1 MNQVDLEAVFPRLPL
16 LRDFVPDDF
25 KITPLA
31 GYTNHNFRLQ
41 NHRDDWVLRIP
52 KPETDRFID
61 REAEAH
67 NQSLACGLGIAPVVS
82 WRDGSG
88 ITLTRTHHSSRALR
102 AIDFDDDNM
111 LQILLT
117 PVQRLHRSGLTF
129 LGRVDL
135 KELLSRHFAI
145 LKRTDQERLKP
156 RLQQAERVLSL
167 LETRDSPYVAS
178 HNDLV
183 LENLLL
189 DDANI
194 CLIDWEYSAMASPY
208 WDLAT
213 ICNAANLDLN
223 RSRRLLGL
231 YSDGGGPMQES
242 ILFDYRGL
250 LKLLTDCWMAALVES
265 RGPGC

>member
-1 MNQVDLEAVFPRLPL
+1 MNQVDLEALFPRLPL
-16 LRDFVPDDF
+16 LQDFVPGDF
-25 KITPLA
+25 EITPLA

-41 NHRDDWVLRIP
+41 NYRHDWVLRIP

-67 NQSLACGLGIAPVVS
+67 NQALAGGLGIAPQVS

-88 ITLTRTHHSSRALR
+88 ITLTPTLRSSRALR
-102 AIDFDDDNM
+102 ATDFDDDNM
-111 LQILLT
+111 LQTILT
-117 PVQRLHRSGLTF
+117 PVQRLHRGGLAF
-129 LGRVDL
+129 QGRVDL

-145 LKRTDQERLKP
+145 LKRTDQEKLKP
-156 RLQQAERVLSL
+156 RLQQAERLLSL
-167 LETRDSPYVAS
+167 LETSDSPYVAS

-183 LENLLL
+183 LDNLLL

-194 CLIDWEYSAMASPY
+194 WLIDWEYSAMASPY

-223 RSRRLLGL
+223 RSRRLLYR
-231 YSDGGGPMQES
+231 YSDGGEPMQES

-250 LKLLTDCWMAALVES
+250 LKLLTDCWMAALVDS
-265 RGPGC
+265 RGSGC

>member
-1 MNQVDLEAVFPRLPL
+1 MNQVELEKVFSRLPL
-16 LRDFVPDDF
+16 LQVFIPGDF
-25 KITPLA
+25 KITPLE

-52 KPETDRFID
+52 KPGTDRFID

-67 NQSLACGLGIAPVVS
+67 NQSLASGLGIAPVVR
-82 WRDGSG
+82 WRDDSG
-88 ITLTRTHHSSRALR
+88 ITLTPTLSSCRALR
-102 AIDFDDDNM
+102 ATDFDDDSM
-111 LQILLT
+111 LQTILA
-117 PVQRLHRSGLTF
+117 PVKRLHRSELRF

-135 KELLSRHFAI
+135 KELLSGHFAI
-145 LKRTDQERLKP
+145 LKRSDQERLKP

-167 LETRDSPYVAS
+167 LETQDSPYVAS

-189 DDANI
+189 DDTNI
-194 CLIDWEYSAMASPY
+194 FLIDCEYSAMASPY

-213 ICNAANLDLN
+213 ICNAANLDLD
-223 RSRRLLGL
+223 RSRRLLRL
-231 YSDGGGPMQES
+231 YSDSCGPMQES

-250 LKLLTDCWMAALVES
+250 LKLLTDCWMAAFVES
-265 RGPGC
+265 RDPGC

>member
-1 MNQVDLEAVFPRLPL
+1 MSQVDLEAVFQRLPL
-16 LRDFVPDDF
+16 LREFAPGDF

-41 NHRDDWVLRIP
+41 SHRDDWVLRIP
-52 KPETDRFID
+52 KPETDDFID
-61 REAEAH
+61 RQAEAH
-67 NQSLACGLGIAPVVS
+67 NQSLACSLGIAPVVS

-88 ITLTRTHHSSRALR
+88 ITLTPTLGSSRALR

-111 LQILLT
+111 LQTILT

-135 KELLSRHFAI
+135 KELLSRHFAM
-145 LKRTDQERLKP
+145 LKPTEQEKLKP
-156 RLQQAERVLSL
+156 RLQQAERQLSL

-189 DDANI
+189 DDANLW
-194 CLIDWEYSAMASPY
+194 LIDWEYSAMASPY

-223 RSRRLLGL
+223 RSRRLLYR
-231 YSDGGGPMQES
+231 YSDGGEPMQES

>member
-1 MNQVDLEAVFPRLPL
+1 VNQVDLEEVFPRLPL
-16 LRDFVPDDF
+16 LRDFVPADF
-25 KITPLA
+25 KITPLT

-52 KPETDRFID
+52 KPETDCFID
-61 REAEAH
+61 RAAEAH
-67 NQSLACGLGIAPVVS
+67 NQSLACGLGIAPSVS

-88 ITLTRTHHSSRALR
+88 ITLTPTLNSSRALR
-102 AIDFDDDNM
+102 ALDFDDDDM
-111 LQILLT
+111 LQAILA
-117 PVQRLHRSGLTF
+117 PVQRLHRSGFTF

-135 KELLSRHFAI
+135 KEALWRHFAI

-194 CLIDWEYSAMASPY
+194 WLIDWEYSAMASPY

-213 ICNAANLDLN
+213 ICNAADLGLNL
-223 RSRRLLGL
+223 SRRLLRF
-231 YSDGGGPMQES
+231 YSNGGEPMQES

-250 LKLLTDCWMAALVES
+250 LKLLADCWMAALVES

>member
-1 MNQVDLEAVFPRLPL
+1 MNQADLEAVFRRLPL
-16 LRDFVPDDF
+16 LQGFLPRDF

-52 KPETDRFID
+52 KPETDCFID

-67 NQSLACGLGIAPVVS
+67 NQALACGLGIAPQAS
-82 WRDGSG
+82 WRDSSG
-88 ITLTRTHHSSRALR
+88 ITLTPTLSSSRALR
-102 AIDFDDDNM
+102 ATDFGDDNM
-111 LQILLT
+111 LQAILT
-117 PVQRLHRSGLTF
+117 PVQRLHRSGLAF

-135 KELLSRHFAI
+135 KELLSSHFAI
-145 LKRTDQERLKP
+145 LKPTDRERLKP
-156 RLQQAERVLSL
+156 RLQQAERLLSL
-167 LETRDSPYVAS
+167 LETSDSPYVAS

-194 CLIDWEYSAMASPY
+194 WLIDWEYSAMASPY

-223 RSRRLLGL
+223 RSRRLLQL
-231 YSDGGGPMQES
+231 YSNGGGPMQES

-265 RGPGC
+265 RDSGC